1 MRIIRSCGYEK
12 YKSDCYK
19 TVLEEYNTLV
29 CQCFEDGCN
38 SAPHSAAASVFAL
51 LGAAV
56 IAWAFH

>member
-1 MRIIRSCGYEK
+1 MSA
-12 YKSDCYK
+12 CYK